1 MSLPTSFTI
10 GPKPLASRV
19 SEMMEN
25 VDLRGTSEAMR
36 QRLIDLAM
44 MEPPLVD
51 VDADRVFLTAAGREA
66 ERVG

>member
-1 MSLPTSFTI
+1 MSSPTSFTI

-25 VDLRGTSEAMR
+25 ALTENAVLQDDLRDMLRALGLPDHARPQS
-36 QRLIDLAM
+36 
-44 MEPPLVD
+44 P
-51 VDADRVFLTAAGREA
+51 REA